1 MNMMNK
7 LLYIFQSF
15 NSVIITQMKYLEEA
29 NGSLTIQHRRIPIE
43 RMFTVVRQTYTA
55 VKVVL
60 GRKETKVYD
69 IQTTFQHQITQ
80 SKFYLGNSNTI

>member
-7 LLYIFQSF
+7 FFQSF
-15 NSVIITQMKYLEEA
+15 NSVIITQMKYLEEVS
-29 NGSLTIQHRRIPIE
+29 GSLTIQHRRIPIE